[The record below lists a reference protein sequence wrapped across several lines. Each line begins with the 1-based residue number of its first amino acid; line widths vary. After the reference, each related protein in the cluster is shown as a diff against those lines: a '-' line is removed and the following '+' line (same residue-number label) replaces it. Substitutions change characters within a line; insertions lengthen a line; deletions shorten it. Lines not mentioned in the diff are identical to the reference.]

1 MWSAGIGPMS
11 PAAMVMDPAADAT
24 VWQMFASSGLN
35 GTSGRSAAK
44 NPIEM
49 AAERTLPP
57 CAQPALSPKL
67 TFMALTTNPTKTPAS
82 TARAL
87 RGSAS
92 RDTIAPPAELWRV
105 RFFRDEENKSRARIT
120 TSWSVVPVSRSS
132 AACPS
137 RSVLCQAKFP
147 RGDLGATD
155 HSPGRVAHHDRL
167 VEDAETRA
175 SRT

>member
-120 TSWSVVPVSRSS
+120 TWSVPLTPRRDRLPL
-132 AACPS
+132 A